1 MKKGILLSLV
11 FLLIATGII
20 AQTNPLDINK
30 ESEFLL
36 YLEASEQHEDFA
48 IYGDR
53 LLQNPQITVGQKDTI
68 NYLIGITN
76 FQRKKFEKS
85 AFHLSL
91 VSDSSIFFI
100 KSYFYKA
107 ISFTELNDYKK
118 ANGILDEYD
127 FSTIGNDINNLK
139 IHEQSGISLLMRDYV
154 AFDTLSKRF
163 NTTDTSLQTEHTL
176 QLQYAKKLKSLKR
189 KSPAVAGV
197 LSAVIPG
204 LGLVYSGNNGQALS
218 SFIRVAAMGAL
229 SIESLSKLGP
239 THPQFIAFASL
250 FSFFYI
256 GNIWGSALSVQ
267 IRKNEQTKELD
278 HNIMVGLHIPVDKL
292 FQ

>member
-11 FLLIATGII
+11 FLLIVSGLK
-20 AQTNPLDINK
+20 AQLVPIDINK

-36 YLEASEQHEDFA
+36 YLNGAEQHDDFDN
-48 IYGDR
+48 YGDK
-53 LLQNPQITVGQKDTI
+53 LLMREGLTAGQKDTLS
-68 NYLIGITN
+68 YVIGITN
-76 FQRKKFEKS
+76 FQRKRFEKS
-85 AFHLSL
+85 AFHLSA

-107 ISFTELNDYKK
+107 ISFSELKDYKK
-118 ANGILDEYD
+118 AFSLLDEYEL
-127 FSTIGNDINNLK
+127 SSMGNDINNLK
-139 IHEQSGISLLMRDYV
+139 IHEQSGLSLLMRDYV
-154 AFDTLSKRF
+154 TFDSLSNRF
-163 NTTDTSLQTEHTL
+163 NTTETSLQTEHAL
-176 QLQYAKKLKSLKR
+176 QLQYAEKLKSLKR

-229 SIESLSKLGP
+229 SIESFSKLGP

>member
-1 MKKGILLSLV
+1 MRKGILLSLV
-11 FLLIATGII
+11 FLLIVSGLK
-20 AQTNPLDINK
+20 AQLVPIDINK

-36 YLEASEQHEDFA
+36 YLNGAEQQEDFDN
-48 IYGDR
+48 YGDK
-53 LLQNPQITVGQKDTI
+53 LLLREGLTAGQKDTLS
-68 NYLIGITN
+68 YVIGITN
-76 FQRKKFEKS
+76 YQRKRFEKS
-85 AFHLSL
+85 AFHLST
-91 VSDSSIFFI
+91 VSDSSVFFM

-107 ISFTELNDYKK
+107 ISFSELKDYKK
-118 ANGILDEYD
+118 SFGLLDEYD
-127 FSTIGNDINNLK
+127 FSSMGNDINSLK
-139 IHEQSGISLLMRDYV
+139 IHEQSGVALLMRDYV
-154 AFDTLSKRF
+154 AFDTLSKSF
-163 NTTDTSLQTEHTL
+163 NATDTSLQSEHRL
-176 QLQYAKKLKSLKR
+176 QLQYAEKLKTLKR
-189 KSPAVAGV
+189 KSPVVAGA

-267 IRKNEQTKELD
+267 IRQNEQTKELD

>member
-1 MKKGILLSLV
+1 MRKGILLSLV
-11 FLLIATGII
+11 FLLIVSGLK
-20 AQTNPLDINK
+20 AQLVPIDINK

-36 YLEASEQHEDFA
+36 YLNGAEQHEDFDN
-48 IYGDR
+48 YGDK
-53 LLQNPQITVGQKDTI
+53 LLLREGLTAGQKDTLS
-68 NYLIGITN
+68 YVIGITN
-76 FQRKKFEKS
+76 FQRKRFEKS
-85 AFHLSL
+85 AFHLSA

-107 ISFTELNDYKK
+107 ISFSELKDYKK
-118 ANGILDEYD
+118 ALGLLDEYEL
-127 FSTIGNDINNLK
+127 SSMGNDINSLK
-139 IHEQSGISLLMRDYV
+139 LHEQSGIALLMRDYT
-154 AFDTLSKRF
+154 AFDTLSKSF
-163 NTTDTSLQTEHTL
+163 NATDTSLQSEHRL
-176 QLQYAKKLKSLKR
+176 QLQYAEKLKTLKR
-189 KSPAVAGV
+189 KSPVVAGA

-267 IRKNEQTKELD
+267 IRQNEQTKELD

>member
-1 MKKGILLSLV
+1 MRKGILLSLV
-11 FLLIATGII
+11 FLLIVSGLK
-20 AQTNPLDINK
+20 AQLVPIDINK
-30 ESEFLL
+30 EGEFLL
-36 YLEASEQHEDFA
+36 YLNGAEQHEDFDN
-48 IYGDR
+48 YGDK
-53 LLQNPQITVGQKDTI
+53 LLLREGLTAGQKDTLS
-68 NYLIGITN
+68 YVIGITN
-76 FQRKKFEKS
+76 FQRKRFEKS
-85 AFHLSL
+85 AFHLSA

-107 ISFTELNDYKK
+107 ISFSELKDYKK
-118 ANGILDEYD
+118 AFGLLDEYEL
-127 FSTIGNDINNLK
+127 SSMGNDINSLK
-139 IHEQSGISLLMRDYV
+139 LHEQSGIALLMRDYT
-154 AFDTLSKRF
+154 AFDTLSKSF
-163 NTTDTSLQTEHTL
+163 NATDTSLQSEHRL
-176 QLQYAKKLKSLKR
+176 QLQYAEKLKTLKR
-189 KSPAVAGV
+189 KSPVVAGA

-267 IRKNEQTKELD
+267 IRQNEQTKELD